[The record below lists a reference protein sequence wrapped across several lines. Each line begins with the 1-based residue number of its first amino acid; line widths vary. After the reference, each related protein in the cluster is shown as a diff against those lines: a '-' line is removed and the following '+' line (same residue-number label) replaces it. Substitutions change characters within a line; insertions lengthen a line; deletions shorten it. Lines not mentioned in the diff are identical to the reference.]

1 VKSKNMQ
8 SKKINS
14 ISSFRNAFYFC
25 LFTFAFLFSGCGDKN
40 AIPKTEPFYG
50 ETKIPI
56 KQEFRWSNG
65 KLPTTIDPAFA
76 SASPETDVVRAVF
89 DCLTELDAKTLKTQK
104 SLAIDWKSS
113 EDFKTWTFQIRKDAK
128 WSNGESVTAKDF
140 VRSWKRLAT
149 LGEKVSHRI
158 LLKNIVGAEVSKINE
173 DRDVFVEES
182 ESRQLEQRDSSVKI
196 PELNSDKKTKF
207 GVESIGNF
215 TLKVL
220 LVEPDN
226 NFPALVAN
234 PMFAAVYDENEFY
247 ANKLNAGITT
257 NGAFRI
263 NSIGND
269 GITLD
274 RSANYWNKE
283 NVTLTRVKFIPM
295 ETAENALQAYKT
307 GDIDALTNF
316 HFEPLALKLLKPF
329 DEFHRTKHSAI
340 NVYEFNL
347 HRKPFDD
354 VRVREALAISID
366 RERLTEDEMDG
377 ATEPAFAFSL
387 FNSSR
392 PFRQNVEK
400 ARKLFSAA
408 SFENGE
414 NFPVIRLI
422 VNRNDMQKRVAKAIA
437 AMWKKNLNIDTE
449 IIVKENADFE
459 TAKNTGEFDL
469 IRRGVVLPTT
479 NESANMPAIFP
490 LKIQPEK
497 TAEPI
502 EVANSNTANSN
513 VNAANTTDTNSN
525 IIANVNVNSNL
536 LENIQVETEETVE
549 IKPILNEAQAIA
561 EIPSIPLY
569 YPKSYSLV
577 KPYIQG
583 FETNVLD
590 APSLKTVKID
600 ENWQPNQQATKT
612 VQSVF

>member
-1 VKSKNMQ
+1 
-8 SKKINS
+8 
-14 ISSFRNAFYFC
+14 
-25 LFTFAFLFSGCGDKN
+25 
-40 AIPKTEPFYG
+40 
-50 ETKIPI
+50 
-56 KQEFRWSNG
+56 
-65 KLPTTIDPAFA
+65 
-76 SASPETDVVRAVF
+76 
-89 DCLTELDAKTLKTQK
+89 
-104 SLAIDWKSS
+104 
-113 EDFKTWTFQIRKDAK
+113 
-128 WSNGESVTAKDF
+128 

-158 LLKNIVGAEVSKINE
+158 LLKNIVGTEVSKINE

-182 ESRQLEQRDSSVKI
+182 ENRQTEQRDSIVKS
-196 PELNSDKKTKF
+196 PDSNSDKKTKF

-215 TLKVL
+215 TLKVS
-220 LVEPDN
+220 LVEPDKD
-226 NFPALVAN
+226 FPSLVAN
-234 PMFAAVYDENEFY
+234 PMFAAVYDEKEFDE
-247 ANKLNAGITT
+247 NKLNAGITT

-263 NSIGND
+263 TSIGKD
-269 GITLD
+269 GVTLD

-295 ETAENALQAYKT
+295 DTAENALQAYKT
-307 GDIDALTNF
+307 GDIDVLTNF

-347 HRKPFDD
+347 NQKPFDD

-414 NFPVIRLI
+414 KFPVIRLI
-422 VNRNDMQKRVAKAIA
+422 VNRNDTQKRVAKAIA
-437 AMWKKNLNIDTE
+437 AMWKKNLNVDTD

-479 NESANMPAIFP
+479 NESVNMPAIFP
-490 LKIQPEK
+490 PK
-497 TAEPI
+497 TQSGKVEEI
-502 EVANSNTANSN
+502 VEVSNSNTANSN
-513 VNAANTTDTNSN
+513 VSVANTADSNTNSN
-525 IIANVNVNSNL
+525 VNANSGIS
-536 LENIQVETEETVE
+536 EDTQVEVERTVE
-549 IKPILNEAQAIA
+549 SKPILSEAQAIA

-577 KPYIQG
+577 KPYVQG
-583 FETNVLD
+583 FETNFLD

-600 ENWQPNQQATKT
+600 ENWQPNKQKEATKT
-612 VQSVF
+612 LQSVF

>member
-1 VKSKNMQ
+1 MKARKHNL
-8 SKKINS
+8 IN
-14 ISSFRNAFYFC
+14 RCKLLLC
-25 LFTFAFLFSGCGDKN
+25 LYLSVFIGGFFLACEKMPT
-40 AIPKTEPFYG
+40 PKTEPFYG
-50 ETKIPI
+50 ETKPPI

-104 SLAIDWKSS
+104 SLAIEWKSS

-149 LGEKVSHRI
+149 LKEKVSHRI
-158 LLKNIVGAEVSKINE
+158 LLKNIVGMNVPQINE

-182 ESRQLEQRDSSVKI
+182 ENRQSEQRDSGVKSI
-196 PELNSDKKTKF
+196 DSKSDKKTKF

-215 TLKVL
+215 ILKVSL
-220 LVEPDN
+220 AEPDKD
-226 NFPALVAN
+226 FPALVAN
-234 PMFAAVYDENEFY
+234 PIFAPVYDEKEFDG
-247 ANKLNAGITT
+247 NKLNAGITT
-257 NGAFRI
+257 NGAFRLT
-263 NSIGND
+263 SIGND

-283 NVTLTRVKFIPM
+283 NITLTRVKFIPM

-347 HRKPFDD
+347 QQKPFDD

-422 VNRNDMQKRVAKAIA
+422 VNRNDTQKRVAKAIA
-437 AMWKKNLNIDTE
+437 AMWKKNLNVNTE
-449 IIVKENADFE
+449 IFVKENAEFE
-459 TAKNTGEFDL
+459 TAKKTGEFDL

-490 LKIQPEK
+490 PKTQIEK
-497 TAEPI
+497 TEELSEISKP
-502 EVANSNTANSN
+502 
-513 VNAANTTDTNSN
+513 NAVNSN
-525 IIANVNVNSNL
+525 INAVNTPDATSNIDSNVNVNSNV
-536 LENIQVETEETVE
+536 LENTQVEIEETVE
-549 IKPILNEAQAIA
+549 VKPILSEAQAIA

-600 ENWQPNQQATKT
+600 ENWQTNQQKEATKT

>member
-1 VKSKNMQ
+1 
-8 SKKINS
+8 
-14 ISSFRNAFYFC
+14 
-25 LFTFAFLFSGCGDKN
+25 
-40 AIPKTEPFYG
+40 
-50 ETKIPI
+50 
-56 KQEFRWSNG
+56 
-65 KLPTTIDPAFA
+65 
-76 SASPETDVVRAVF
+76 
-89 DCLTELDAKTLKTQK
+89 
-104 SLAIDWKSS
+104 
-113 EDFKTWTFQIRKDAK
+113 
-128 WSNGESVTAKDF
+128 
-140 VRSWKRLAT
+140 
-149 LGEKVSHRI
+149 
-158 LLKNIVGAEVSKINE
+158 
-173 DRDVFVEES
+173 
-182 ESRQLEQRDSSVKI
+182 
-196 PELNSDKKTKF
+196 
-207 GVESIGNF
+207 
-215 TLKVL
+215 
-220 LVEPDN
+220 
-226 NFPALVAN
+226 
-234 PMFAAVYDENEFY
+234 
-247 ANKLNAGITT
+247 
-257 NGAFRI
+257 
-263 NSIGND
+263 
-269 GITLD
+269 
-274 RSANYWNKE
+274 
-283 NVTLTRVKFIPM
+283 M

-347 HRKPFDD
+347 NQKPFDD

-422 VNRNDMQKRVAKAIA
+422 VNRNDTQKRVAKAVA
-437 AMWKKNLNIDTE
+437 AMWKKNLNVNTE

-490 LKIQPEK
+490 PKTQPEK
-497 TAEPI
+497 IEELAE
-502 EVANSNTANSN
+502 VSNSNAANFN
-513 VNAANTTDTNSN
+513 VNAANTTVTNSN
-525 IIANVNVNSNL
+525 VNSSVDANSNSV
-536 LENIQVETEETVE
+536 ENNQIETEQIIEA
-549 IKPILNEAQAIA
+549 KPILNEAQAIA

-600 ENWQPNQQATKT
+600 ENWQTNRQKEATKT
-612 VQSVF
+612 LQSVF

>member
-1 VKSKNMQ
+1 MKG
-8 SKKINS
+8 KKTNL
-14 ISSFRNAFYFC
+14 ISSFRYVFFFC
-25 LFTFAFLFSGCGDKN
+25 LFTFAFLLSGCGDKN
-40 AIPKTEPFYG
+40 LTTKTEPFYG
-50 ETKIPI
+50 ETKIPA

-104 SLAIDWKSS
+104 SLANDWKSS
-113 EDFKTWTFQIRKDAK
+113 EDFKTWTFQLRKDAK

-140 VRSWKRLAT
+140 VRSWKRLVT

-158 LLKNIVGAEVSKINE
+158 LLKNIVGVNVSQINE
-173 DRDVFVEES
+173 DRDIFVEES
-182 ESRQLEQRDSSVKI
+182 ENRQTEGRDSNVKP
-196 PELNSDKKTKF
+196 PELNAEKKTKF
-207 GVESIGNF
+207 GVESIGSF
-215 TLKVL
+215 TLKVS
-220 LVEPDN
+220 LVEPDDD
-226 NFPALVAN
+226 FPALVAN
-234 PMFAAVYDENEFY
+234 PMFAAIYDEHEFD
-247 ANKLNAGITT
+247 AKKLNAGITT

-263 NSIGND
+263 TSIGND

-347 HRKPFDD
+347 QQKPFDD

-408 SFENGE
+408 SFDNGQ
-414 NFPVIRLI
+414 NFPTIRLI
-422 VNRNDMQKRVAKAIA
+422 VNRNDVQKRVAKAIA
-437 AMWKKNLNIDTE
+437 SMWKKNLNVETE

-459 TAKNTGEFDL
+459 IAKNTGAFDL

-479 NESANMPAIFP
+479 NESLNMSAIFP
-490 LKIQPEK
+490 PKLRPGKIE
-497 TAEPI
+497 EI
-502 EVANSNTANSN
+502 VEVSNSNIANSN
-513 VNAANTTDTNSN
+513 VNTANTADTNSN
-525 IIANVNVNSNL
+525 ANLNVDANSNTS
-536 LENIQVETEETVE
+536 ENTEVE
-549 IKPILNEAQAIA
+549 IEKIVEVKPILNEAQAIA

-583 FETNVLD
+583 FETNILD
-590 APSLKTVKID
+590 APSLKTVKIN
-600 ENWQPNQQATKT
+600 ENWQTNQEKEATKT
-612 VQSVF
+612 LQSVF